1 MTEIVGSPPWTRTA
15 GAASYGG
22 STTKTNFQSVGVIN
36 AKTDVGASAINR
48 AAADLAACVRTAPF
62 AVIRYHC
69 HDSTPDAPELDVILT
84 QPGITAAYAGDY
96 APTGFPS
103 GARNGDGDC
112 TFTFDASSTD
122 EMGVAGSWAPS
133 GVLVSGATDGVAA
146 TYVISGQ
153 TVRVRVYSLSTGN
166 AVQNAAAFFVVW

>member
-36 AKTDVGASAINR
+36 AKTDVGAAAINR
-48 AAADLAACVRTAPF
+48 AAVDIAACVRTAAF

-69 HDSTPDAPELDVILT
+69 HDSVPAAPELNVILT
-84 QPGITAAYAGDY
+84 QPGITEAYAGDY

-122 EMGVAGSWAPS
+122 EMGVSGAWAPS
-133 GVLVSGATDGVAA
+133 GCIASGSTDGTAA
-146 TYVISGQ
+146 TYTISGQ
-153 TVRVRVYSLSTGN
+153 TVRIIVYSLSTGN
-166 AVQNAAAFFVVW
+166 VVQNAAACFVVW